1 MLGAMNRQEAL
12 RLYLLEVAKDL
23 LRRGIIESRQGKN
36 VIDML
41 RQHPS
46 EMFASI
52 VRDLKEAGF
61 SVGQEI
67 VGGAI
72 SGFMSAIF
80 SHASGRRGG

>member
-1 MLGAMNRQEAL
+1 MERREAL

-23 LRRGIIESRQGKN
+23 IKRGIIEARGGKT
-36 VIDML
+36 VVDML
-41 RQHPS
+41 KQHPS

-72 SGFMSAIF
+72 QGFMSAVF
-80 SHASGRRGG
+80 SHASRRR